1 MQRGYVNLYYPM
13 QNNSVLYLPSRFW
26 YKGKV
31 AYVEVRRE
39 HLSPQGWPLGSAV
52 YLYAPAER
60 KGKVQ
65 VCLWKTHDIAKEK
78 QLAGILAL
86 AKEEAS
92 SCDLTVK
99 ELLVQYLAQTDVKTS
114 TRERYWF
121 MLERHIV
128 PYFGKT
134 PASKLTAKVLSAFL
148 LHLKENGRLDG
159 KGGLSAKTVRDLAV
173 LLKTLLRFAQRE
185 YHCVCD
191 ALNAKL
197 PSCKQK
203 NIEVLSEQ
211 ELAVMSKALS
221 PSKKI
226 TCAVMLALHAGLRVG
241 EVCALRVRDINFMIG
256 TIQISR
262 SVQRMTL
269 NGKSQLLVQRPKSD
283 SSERIVPLHPE
294 LLLLLRKYT
303 VGMQP
308 DAYIMTDLRDRPM
321 DPRTC
326 QYQFTVLLKR
336 CGIRH
341 RGFHALRHTFATR
354 CIENGADIKSVSEML
369 GHMDIKTTLKLYVH
383 PSLESKRRC
392 IQSVGV
398 LQIGA

>member
-1 MQRGYVNLYYPM
+1 MSKYGENIYRRKDGRWEARYIFMRLPDGKAKYK
-13 QNNSVLYLPSRFW
+13 SVY
-26 YKGKV
+26 G
-31 AYVEVRRE
+31 
-39 HLSPQGWPLGSAV
+39 
-52 YLYAPAER
+52 
-60 KGKVQ
+60 
-65 VCLWKTHDIAKEK
+65 KTHDIAKEK

-86 AKEEAS
+86 AKEKRT
-92 SCDLTVK
+92 SCELTLK
-99 ELLVQYLAQTDVKTS
+99 ELFVQYLAQTDVKTS
-114 TRERYWF
+114 TRERYRF
-121 MLERHIV
+121 MLERHIL

-241 EVCALRVRDINFMIG
+241 EVCALRVCDIDFMTG
-256 TIQISR
+256 TIQICR

-294 LLLLLRKYT
+294 LLLLLRKIT
-303 VGMQP
+303 ANMLP
-308 DAYIMTDLRDRPM
+308 DAYIMTGLLDRPM
-321 DPRTC
+321 DPRAC

-354 CIENGADIKSVSEML
+354 CIENGSDIKSISEML
-369 GHMDIKTTLKLYVH
+369 GHADIKTTLKLYVH

>member
-1 MQRGYVNLYYPM
+1 MSKHGENIYRRKDGRWEARYIFMRLPDGKAKYK
-13 QNNSVLYLPSRFW
+13 SVY
-26 YKGKV
+26 G
-31 AYVEVRRE
+31 
-39 HLSPQGWPLGSAV
+39 
-52 YLYAPAER
+52 
-60 KGKVQ
+60 
-65 VCLWKTHDIAKEK
+65 KTHDIAKEK
-78 QLAGILAL
+78 RFAAMQLLT
-86 AKEEAS
+86 KEARP

-99 ELLVQYLAQTDVKTS
+99 ELFTQYLAQADVKTS

-134 PASKLTAKVLSAFL
+134 PVAKLTAKELSAFL
-148 LHLKENGRLDG
+148 LHLKKNGRLDG

-173 LLKTLLRFAQRE
+173 LMKTLLRFAQKE

-191 ALNAKL
+191 ALNAK
-197 PSCKQK
+197 KK
-203 NIEVLSEQ
+203 AEVLSEQ
-211 ELAVMSKALS
+211 ELTVLSKALS
-221 PSKKI
+221 PSTKI

-241 EVCALRVRDINFMIG
+241 EVCALRVRDIDFMTG
-256 TIQISR
+256 TVQISR

-283 SSERIVPLHPE
+283 SSERIVPLHSE
-294 LLLLLRKYT
+294 LLLLLRKIT
-303 VGMQP
+303 AGMQP
-308 DAYIMTDLRDRPM
+308 DAYVMTGSVDRPM

-326 QYQFTVLLKR
+326 QYQFAVLLKC

-341 RGFHALRHTFATR
+341 RVFHALRHTFATR

-369 GHMDIKTTLKLYVH
+369 GHSDIKTTLKLYVH

-392 IQSVGV
+392 IQSVGI

>member
-1 MQRGYVNLYYPM
+1 MSKYGENIYRRKDGRWEARYIFMRLPNGKAKYK
-13 QNNSVLYLPSRFW
+13 SVY
-26 YKGKV
+26 G
-31 AYVEVRRE
+31 
-39 HLSPQGWPLGSAV
+39 
-52 YLYAPAER
+52 
-60 KGKVQ
+60 
-65 VCLWKTHDIAKEK
+65 KTHDIAKEK
-78 QLAGILAL
+78 QLACMLAL

-114 TRERYWF
+114 TREHYWF

-134 PASKLTAKVLSAFL
+134 SASKLTAKVLSAFL

-241 EVCALRVRDINFMIG
+241 EVCALRVRDINFMTG

-303 VGMQP
+303 AGMQP

>member
-1 MQRGYVNLYYPM
+1 MSKYGENIYRRKDGRWEARYIFTRLPNGKAKYK
-13 QNNSVLYLPSRFW
+13 SVY
-26 YKGKV
+26 G
-31 AYVEVRRE
+31 
-39 HLSPQGWPLGSAV
+39 
-52 YLYAPAER
+52 
-60 KGKVQ
+60 
-65 VCLWKTHDIAKEK
+65 KTHDIAKEK
-78 QLAGILAL
+78 QLAGMLAL

-121 MLERHIV
+121 MLERHII

-134 PASKLTAKVLSAFL
+134 PASKLTTKELSSFL
-148 LHLKENGRLDG
+148 LHLKKNGRLDG
-159 KGGLSAKTVRDLAV
+159 KGGLSAKTVRDMAV

-185 YHCVCD
+185 YRCVCD
-191 ALNAKL
+191 ALNMKL
-197 PSCKQK
+197 PACTQK

-221 PSKKI
+221 PSKKN

-241 EVCALRVRDINFMIG
+241 EVCALRVRDIDFMTG
-256 TIQISR
+256 TIQICR

-283 SSERIVPLHPE
+283 SSERIVPLHSE
-294 LLLLLRKYT
+294 LLLLLRKIT
-303 VGMQP
+303 ANMLP
-308 DAYIMTDLRDRPM
+308 DAYVMTGSVDRPM

-326 QYQFTVLLKR
+326 QYQFAVLLKC

-341 RGFHALRHTFATR
+341 RVFHALRHTFATR

-369 GHMDIKTTLKLYVH
+369 GHSDIKTTLKLYVH

-392 IQSVGV
+392 IQSIGV

>member
-1 MQRGYVNLYYPM
+1 MSKYGENIYRRKDGRWEARYIFTRLPNGKAKYK
-13 QNNSVLYLPSRFW
+13 SVY
-26 YKGKV
+26 G
-31 AYVEVRRE
+31 
-39 HLSPQGWPLGSAV
+39 
-52 YLYAPAER
+52 
-60 KGKVQ
+60 
-65 VCLWKTHDIAKEK
+65 KTHDIAKEK
-78 QLAGILAL
+78 QLAGMLAL

-114 TRERYWF
+114 TRERYRF
-121 MLERHIV
+121 MLERHIL

-197 PSCKQK
+197 PASTQK
-203 NIEVLSEQ
+203 KVEVLSEQ
-211 ELAVMSKALS
+211 ELTVLSKALS

-241 EVCALRVRDINFMIG
+241 EVCALRVRDINFMTG

-294 LLLLLRKYT
+294 LLLLLRKIT
-303 VGMQP
+303 AGMQP
-308 DAYIMTDLRDRPM
+308 DAYIMTGLIDRSM

-369 GHMDIKTTLKLYVH
+369 GHADIKTTLKLYVH